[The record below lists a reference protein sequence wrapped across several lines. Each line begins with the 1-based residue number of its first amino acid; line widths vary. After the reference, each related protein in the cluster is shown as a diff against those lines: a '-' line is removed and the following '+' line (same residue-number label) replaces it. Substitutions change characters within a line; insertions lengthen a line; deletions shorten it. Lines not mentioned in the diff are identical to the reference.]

1 MAMLVI
7 TRWYQLFF
15 SAASE
20 AIQIVRSVASRQTPL
35 QAFERDPAFA
45 LSPGDVANPKEKPG
59 KPELFFKY
67 GEATPKKSVWISWEF
82 QIVCVNHIIIRR
94 TSKGDL
100 CFPPIYPLVNV
111 YITMENKWKSPFF
124 IGKSTISTGQFSI
137 AMLVYQRV
145 SY

>member
-45 LSPGDVANPKEKPG
+45 LSPGDVANPKENPG
-59 KPELFFKY
+59 KPELFF
-67 GEATPKKSVWISWEF
+67 
-82 QIVCVNHIIIRR
+82 
-94 TSKGDL
+94 
-100 CFPPIYPLVNV
+100 
-111 YITMENKWKSPFF
+111 
-124 IGKSTISTGQFSI
+124 
-137 AMLVYQRV
+137 
-145 SY
+145 